1 MSQSDR
7 AFLPLLEGIGKSNS
21 TSGGNL
27 QYNITS
33 LRLVYDIREW
43 LLLSSPPGLR
53 LREPQSRA
61 IYDGALS
68 RLGYSIGLEVK
79 R

>member
-1 MSQSDR
+1 
-7 AFLPLLEGIGKSNS
+7 
-21 TSGGNL
+21 L